1 MWFQRLTAGYLLVVP
16 SSQDGVGVNHTNVA
30 ASGDP
35 PQTIENPAVVL
46 LIPNDRSFLRV
57 VRLVVASLAADL
69 DFDYE
74 EIEDLRTAADE
85 LVNLVMSGS
94 QPHGNI
100 RLDVFLA
107 ERAMVVRSS
116 GDAVHDGV
124 VDSLDPLGLYVV
136 RAIVDSFDVVVR
148 EGRLEAGFQ
157 TGPPARFHNA

>member
-1 MWFQRLTAGYLLVVP
+1 VP
-16 SSQDGVGVNHTNVA
+16 TSQDGVGIDHNKISA
-30 ASGDP
+30 PGDQQQPGLQP
-35 PQTIENPAVVL
+35 PSSEEPAVVL
-46 LIPNDRSFLRV
+46 MIPNDRSFLRV

-69 DFDYE
+69 EFDYE
-74 EIEDLRTAADE
+74 EVEDLRTAADE

-100 RLDVFLA
+100 RLDIFLA
-107 ERAMVVRSS
+107 ERALVVRSS
-116 GDAVHDGV
+116 GEAMDANV

-157 TGPPARFHNA
+157 TGPPARFEHA